1 MAEALTTLVR
11 LFAEPAH
18 YRFMVSAWQAGT
30 IVAIVSGAVGWFMVL
45 RRQAFAGHA
54 LAVVGF
60 PGAAGAA
67 LLGIDVVWG
76 YFAFC
81 LAAALV
87 LALLP
92 AAGSGGR
99 AQSSAITGTVQA
111 FALACGF
118 LFVSLYGGFLGGTN
132 ALLFGSFLGITGG
145 QVRVL
150 LAGGALTLLVLMLVG
165 RPLLFA
171 SLDGQVAAARGVPVR
186 LLGGAFMLLMGAA
199 VAEASQI
206 TGALLVFALLVAPAA
221 AAQQVTLRPS
231 AGVGL
236 SIAIGLGVTWAG
248 LLIAYWWP
256 VPIGFVI
263 TSLAF
268 AAYLAARGLA
278 WRKGRREIGRARPTA
293 ADGADRAAAGVVRP

>member
-1 MAEALTTLVR
+1 MAEALTTLAR

-92 AAGSGGR
+92 AAGAGGR
-99 AQSSAITGTVQA
+99 AQSSAVTGTVQA

-132 ALLFGSFLGITGG
+132 ALLFGSFLGITAG

-150 LAGGALTLLVLMLVG
+150 LAGGALTLLALMLIG

-171 SLDGQVAAARGVPVR
+171 SLDVQIAAARGVPVR
-186 LLGGAFMLLMGAA
+186 LLGGVFMLLLGAA

-221 AAQQVTLRPS
+221 AAQQVTLRPW

-236 SIAIGLGVTWAG
+236 TVAIGLGVTWAG
-248 LLIAYWWP
+248 LLVAYWWP

-263 TSLAF
+263 TSVAF
-268 AAYLAARGLA
+268 AAYLAARALA
-278 WRKGRREIGRARPTA
+278 WRKGWRESGRARTT
-293 ADGADRAAAGVVRP
+293 GADDEHAAAGAAVLP